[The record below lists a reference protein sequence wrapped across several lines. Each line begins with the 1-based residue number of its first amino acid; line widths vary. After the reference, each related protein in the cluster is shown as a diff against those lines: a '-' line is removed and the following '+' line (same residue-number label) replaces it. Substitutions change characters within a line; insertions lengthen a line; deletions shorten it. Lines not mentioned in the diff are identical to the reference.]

1 MKKKHGRNRFRMLH
15 TVTHL
20 SERRKAHINADLVN
34 LLENIDSAAVNDA
47 FCEWPSTDT
56 RAIFLFSTQS
66 HVITLENS
74 RVYLQKGLGLGCVI
88 SPFRN

>member
-56 RAIFLFSTQS
+56 RAIFLLASEAQQ
-66 HVITLENS
+66 VNGS
-74 RVYLQKGLGLGCVI
+74 RSARYRRIGFALK
-88 SPFRN
+88 